1 MILRLVWSTFEQ
13 WFLRANMLKG
23 TLTTKQMQQEGGMFL
38 ASQNMVQMNPKE
50 LLGFDQ
56 LWSFVLGDGAK
67 KKTVANMDIAVL
79 GAIDYLDFRKLI
91 NLPRQARDKHRKL
104 S

>member
-1 MILRLVWSTFEQ
+1 MQLV
-13 WFLRANMLKG
+13 
-23 TLTTKQMQQEGGMFL
+23 GGMFL

>member
-67 KKTVANMDIAVL
+67 KNS
-79 GAIDYLDFRKLI
+79 
-91 NLPRQARDKHRKL
+91 RQYGHRRSWSHRL
-104 S
+104 SRL

>member
-67 KKTVANMDIAVL
+67 KKNS
-79 GAIDYLDFRKLI
+79 
-91 NLPRQARDKHRKL
+91 RQYGHRRSWSHRL
-104 S
+104 SRL